1 MSKLSPTQQSV
12 IDALNNNQRLLCLE
26 HTSIGVFAGKLYN
39 SPLSRLTGQIQ
50 KRTLKALIAKGA
62 LTEKRREVWQKE
74 EGKWTMYKLEYGLKG

>member
-1 MSKLSPTQQSV
+1 VSKLSPTQQSV